1 MEFTVG
7 KESVKRPLVDG
18 NSSGEEFES
27 PNKMFKLTSSSV
39 SSPSLSS
46 RKFSC
51 SHCNATFTRR
61 PNLRVH
67 MLKFHDIRL
76 EHIKSQIECI
86 YPGC

>member
-18 NSSGEEFES
+18 NSSGDEFES

-67 MLKFHDIRL
+67 MLKFHDIHL